1 MTIEEE
7 VALLSRNAVD
17 IVPEGELV
25 RKLEEAKR
33 DGRKLRVKLGAD
45 PSAPDLHLG
54 HAVVLHKLRQFQ
66 DLGHRVIFLIGDF
79 TAMIGDPSGR
89 SETRRPLSR
98 EEIARN
104 AETYALQVGKILDP
118 DRTEVRFNSEWMDR
132 FTAADFVRLAAQY
145 TVARILERDDF
156 AERMTSRR
164 PIGIHELLYP
174 LVQGYDS
181 VALKADVEVGGT
193 DQLFNLL
200 VAREVQKAYQVPPQV
215 ALTVPLL
222 EGTDGSAKMSKSL
235 GNYIGITEEADGI
248 FGKLMSISDEL
259 MYRYYTLLTDRDG
272 DALRELV
279 ASGRLHP
286 KQAKEELAELITARF
301 HGEAAAQAAR
311 ERFERRFAK
320 KEMPEEMVREEYVGA
335 RIPREIKLP
344 QLLTEYG
351 LTRSNS
357 EARRLIAQRAVR
369 IDGRVVEGE
378 NFRPGNDRASGE
390 RLEVVIEVG
399 KRRVCRFTFG
409 KRREE
414 RGP

>member
-17 IVPEGELV
+17 IVPEGELA

-33 DGRKLRVKLGAD
+33 EGRKLRVKLGAD

-54 HAVVLHKLRQFQ
+54 HAVVLHKLREFQ

-89 SETRRPLSR
+89 SEMRRPLSR
-98 EEIARN
+98 DEIAEN
-104 AETYALQVGKILDP
+104 AKTYALQVGKILDSE
-118 DRTEVRFNSEWMDR
+118 RTEVRFNSEWMDR

-156 AERMTSRR
+156 AERMNCRR

-181 VALKADVEVGGT
+181 VALRADVEVGGT

-200 VAREVQKAYQVPPQV
+200 VAREIQKAYHVPAQV

-235 GNYIGITEEADGI
+235 GNYIGITEEPDEI

-259 MYRYYTLLTDRDG
+259 MYRYYTLLTDRKG
-272 DALRELV
+272 DVLKELV

-301 HGEAAAQAAR
+301 HGEAAARAAR
-311 ERFERRFAK
+311 GRFERRFGK
-320 KEMPEEMVREEYVGA
+320 KELPEEMVREEYVGA
-335 RIPREIKLP
+335 RIPTEIKLP

-351 LTRSNS
+351 VTRSNS

-369 IDGRVVEGE
+369 IDGRTVEGE
-378 NFRPGNDRASGE
+378 SLWPQSEAISGE
-390 RLEVVIEVG
+390 RLELMVEVG
-399 KRRVCRFTFG
+399 KRRVCRFIFG
-409 KRREE
+409 RRREK